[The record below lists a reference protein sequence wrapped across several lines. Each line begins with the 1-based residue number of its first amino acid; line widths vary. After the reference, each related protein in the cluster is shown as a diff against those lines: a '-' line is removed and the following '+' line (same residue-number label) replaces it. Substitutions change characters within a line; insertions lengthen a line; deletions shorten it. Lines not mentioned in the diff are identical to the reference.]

1 MFQRTKEITSQPQQ
15 SEQVSTEIE
24 SDTHQRVAHVMSNI
38 LDTIPEGMRDH
49 PMARMLKTF
58 AKEGM
63 KDLKKIPP
71 EFIENLSNE
80 MGNAFLWVAHG
91 KMSDLNANEVPD
103 LPEQSATGDVPDMQ
117 EAN

>member
-1 MFQRTKEITSQPQQ
+1 
-15 SEQVSTEIE
+15 
-24 SDTHQRVAHVMSNI
+24 MSNI

-71 EFIENLSNE
+71 EFIESLSRE
-80 MGNAFLWVAHG
+80 MGNAFLWVADG
-91 KMSDLNANEVPD
+91 KMSDLNETAVPD
-103 LPEQSATGDVPDMQ
+103 LPEQSATGNVSNVQ

>member
-1 MFQRTKEITSQPQQ
+1 M
-15 SEQVSTEIE
+15 
-24 SDTHQRVAHVMSNI
+24 ANI

-71 EFIENLSNE
+71 EFIEGLSRE
-80 MGNAFLWVAHG
+80 MGSAFLWVADG
-91 KMSDLNANEVPD
+91 KMSDLNEIAVPD
-103 LPEQSATGDVPDMQ
+103 MPEQSAATNVPDVQ
-117 EAN
+117 TAG